1 LGKIAVLLNDACA
14 ERERLGIAPGLAAHT
29 LAAGDGWAV
38 EDVVCTY
45 RPRDASFEERHARY
59 RVALVGA
66 GTFNCRGPHG
76 RDLLTPGS
84 LLLGNVGEG
93 FECGHEHG
101 TGDRCLAF
109 AYEQELFE
117 RLAFEAGVRGKPRLK
132 SLRVPPV
139 RALAPLVADA
149 CAAWLTTAMDG
160 RSAENA
166 GRNFRPTAS
175 AWDEVAVRLAAAAAR
190 FAGAPT
196 RTPRSPRNADRG
208 VARAVRLIERD
219 VSQRLELDELSRE
232 ASLSRFH
239 FVRAFALATGSRLI
253 ATCCARVSDGRPFDW
268 LRTMR
273 ALSTSR
279 SLAVS
284 ATCPTSITRF
294 ARSSARRRARIGGRP
309 SEERTSE
316 STPIS
321 RPPFAVLRGGI
332 AARFGVATCPN
343 MRRCATHGLS
353 SRLSLWFSAK
363 PPSRIRAI

>member
-239 FVRAFALATGSRLI
+239 FVRAFALATGLTPHRYVLRARLRRAAVRL
-253 ATCCARVSDGRPFDW
+253 ATNDARVVDVAIASGFRDVSNFNHAF
-268 LRTMR
+268 R
-273 ALSTSR
+273 AEFGTTPRAHRR
-279 SLAVS
+279 SAE
-284 ATCPTSITRF
+284 
-294 ARSSARRRARIGGRP
+294 RRADERID
-309 SEERTSE
+309 
-316 STPIS
+316 
-321 RPPFAVLRGGI
+321 
-332 AARFGVATCPN
+332 PN
-343 MRRCATHGLS
+343 
-353 SRLSLWFSAK
+353 
-363 PPSRIRAI
+363 

>member
-1 LGKIAVLLNDACA
+1 MGKIAGLLNDACN
-14 ERERLGIAPGLAAHT
+14 ERDRLGVEPGLAVRT

-45 RPRDASFEERHARY
+45 RPSDASFEERHARY

-76 RDLLTPGS
+76 RELLTPGS
-84 LLLGNVGEG
+84 LLIGNVGEG

-109 AYEQELFE
+109 AYERELFE

-149 CAAWLTTAMDG
+149 CAAWRTTAMDG
-160 RSAENA
+160 GSAENA
-166 GRNFRPTAS
+166 GRNFRPTAMDGGTPSAS

-196 RTPRSPRNADRG
+196 RTPRSPRNAERG
-208 VARAVRLIERD
+208 VVRAVRLIERD
-219 VSQRLELDELSRE
+219 VSQRLELDELARE

-239 FVRAFALATGSRLI
+239 FVRAFALATGLTPHRYVLRARLRRAAVRL
-253 ATCCARVSDGRPFDW
+253 ATNDARVVDVAIASGFRDVSNFNHAF
-268 LRTMR
+268 R
-273 ALSTSR
+273 AEFGTTPRAHRR
-279 SLAVS
+279 SAE
-284 ATCPTSITRF
+284 
-294 ARSSARRRARIGGRP
+294 RRGDERI
-309 SEERTSE
+309 
-316 STPIS
+316 
-321 RPPFAVLRGGI
+321 V
-332 AARFGVATCPN
+332 PN
-343 MRRCATHGLS
+343 
-353 SRLSLWFSAK
+353 
-363 PPSRIRAI
+363 